1 MALHESAT
9 SAKNDF
15 WFYLYVLVYGAV
27 NQIEIYW

>member
-15 WFYLYVLVYGAV
+15 WFYLYVLAYGAV
-27 NQIEIYW
+27 NQTEIY

>member
-15 WFYLYVLVYGAV
+15 WFYLHVLVYGAV
-27 NQIEIYW
+27 NQIEIY